1 LRPPELDAA
10 LAGHAVLPPDRPGP
24 VFRAPWHAE
33 AFAMA
38 VALHASGHFTWSEWT
53 ATLAGALCD
62 AAGGDDPED
71 AYYGAWLTALER
83 LLAEKGLVGEAELR
97 RCAAAW
103 DRAARATPHG
113 QPIVLEA
120 GLRSARRGSA

>member
-1 LRPPELDAA
+1 LRLPELDAA
-10 LAGHAVLPPDRPGP
+10 LAGQAVLPPDRPGP
-24 VFRAPWHAE
+24 VFREPWHAE

-38 VALHASGHFTWSEWT
+38 VALHEQGHFTWPEWARALGCELAT
-53 ATLAGALCD
+53 AP
-62 AAGGDDPED
+62 AAGDPED
-71 AYYGAWLTALER
+71 AYYAAWLIALER
-83 LLAEKGLVGEAELR
+83 LLAAKGLMAEAELR
-97 RCAAAW
+97 RYAVAW